1 MVRYTAR
8 GQPANDSLTALPI
21 DLNRPQNSLTCA
33 VMCLAGLAAAAAT
46 LALPDDNRQPIT
58 IRTQEAIRDETKG
71 TTVYRGDVEIVQG
84 SLVISADEVTL
95 TQADRPARSASA
107 SRDPLAGSN
116 VMLIE
121 ARGAP
126 ARMQQLPE
134 AGGELVRARAR
145 VIEYFQSKALIR
157 LRNAVRLRQGQMEM
171 DAARMDYAIDRQVI
185 TAWAN
190 PATGQRV
197 RTLIPPDRLP
207 PGGEE

>member
-1 MVRYTAR
+1 LLIDPNRAHHRLAFAVLCVT
-8 GQPANDSLTALPI
+8 GLT
-21 DLNRPQNSLTCA
+21 
-33 VMCLAGLAAAAAT
+33 AAAAA

-58 IRTQEAIRDETKG
+58 IRTDEAIRDETRG

-84 SLVISADEVTL
+84 SLVINADEVTL
-95 TQADRPARSASA
+95 TQADRSTRPAPG

-134 AGGELVRARAR
+134 PGGELVRARAR
-145 VIEYFQSKALIR
+145 VIEYFQAKALIR

-171 DAARMDYAIDRQVI
+171 DAARMEYAIDTQVI

-197 RTLIPPDRLP
+197 RTLIPPERLP
-207 PGGEE
+207 AGGES

>member
-1 MVRYTAR
+1 VDLPEAALAEGAPAVTGRGKRSTRGPAVATTAI
-8 GQPANDSLTALPI
+8 AALA
-21 DLNRPQNSLTCA
+21 L
-33 VMCLAGLAAAAAT
+33 AT
-46 LALPDDNRQPIT
+46 LASHVGALPDDNEQPIT
-58 IRTQEAIRDETKG
+58 IRTDEAIRDETQG

-84 SLVISADEVTL
+84 SLVINADEVTL
-95 TQADRPARSASA
+95 TQADRPARSDTT

-157 LRNAVRLRQGQMEM
+157 LRNAVRLRQGRMEM

-197 RTLIPPDRLP
+197 RTEIPPERLP
-207 PGGEE
+207 AGGEN

>member
-1 MVRYTAR
+1 MVRYSAR
-8 GQPANDSLTALPI
+8 GRPANDSLIALLI
-21 DLNRPQNSLTCA
+21 DLNRTHHRLACA
-33 VMCLAGLAAAAAT
+33 VLCVAGLTAAAAA

-58 IRTQEAIRDETKG
+58 IRTEEAIRDETKG

-84 SLVISADEVTL
+84 SLVINADEVTL
-95 TQADRPARSASA
+95 THADRPARPAND

-116 VMLIE
+116 LMLIE

-134 AGGELVRARAR
+134 PGADLVSARAR

-157 LRNAVRLRQGQMEM
+157 LRNAVRLRQGRMEM

-190 PATGQRV
+190 AATGQRV
-197 RTLIPPDRLP
+197 WTKIPPERLP
-207 PGGEE
+207 QGGDD